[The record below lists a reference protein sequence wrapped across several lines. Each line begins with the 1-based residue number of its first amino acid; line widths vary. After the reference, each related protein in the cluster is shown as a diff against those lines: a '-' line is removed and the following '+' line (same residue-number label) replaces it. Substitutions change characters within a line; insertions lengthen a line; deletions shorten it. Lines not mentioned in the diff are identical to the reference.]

1 MAALTITTIKAPFE
15 AITANSAD
23 VTFTAGST
31 GTDTIACNGRDII
44 LAWNTH
50 ATNAYTITILSEDDE
65 KGRSEDIPDYSLS
78 AGEIAVFGVGLTNSP
93 GWKDATTG
101 LITVDVENA
110 SVKWAIL
117 RLPTGY
123 PT

>member
-1 MAALTITTIKAPFE
+1 MAALTITTIKGPFE
-15 AITANSAD
+15 AIAANGAD
-23 VTFTAGST
+23 VTFTAGDT
-31 GTDTIACNGRDII
+31 GTDTIACNGRDVV

-50 ATNAYTITILSEDDE
+50 AVTAYTVTIISEDDD
-65 KGRSEDIPDYSLS
+65 KGRSEDITAYSLS
-78 AGEIAVFGVGLTNSP
+78 AGEIAAFGVGLTNQA

-123 PT
+123 PG

>member
-15 AITANSAD
+15 AISANGAD

-50 ATNAYTITILSEDDE
+50 AANPYTITILSEDDE
-65 KGRSEDIPDYSLS
+65 KGRSEDVTAYSLS
-78 AGEIAVFGVGLTNSP
+78 AGEIAVFGVGLTKSA
-93 GWKDATTG
+93 GWIDTATG
-101 LITVDVENA
+101 LITVDVEDA
-110 SVKWAIL
+110 AVKWAIL
-117 RLPTGY
+117 RLPNGY
-123 PT
+123 PA